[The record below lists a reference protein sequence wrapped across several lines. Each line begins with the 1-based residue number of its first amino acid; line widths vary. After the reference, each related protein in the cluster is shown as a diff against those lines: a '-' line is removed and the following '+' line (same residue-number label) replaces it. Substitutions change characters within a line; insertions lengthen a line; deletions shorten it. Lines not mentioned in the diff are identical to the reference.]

1 MDLGRPFG
9 ASDQTLRSICEPR
22 LPEDSK
28 DHINTRTQSIPA
40 RTLQPGLPPAILP
53 RTVDLPDPAAA
64 LPMLSDCDAFQPSI
78 AVPHVCEAD
87 NGLCSILNCPTIVPS
102 LLCNMYYELT
112 YGSLGV
118 VRRPRLPNADE
129 VLFYYWNAY
138 HKFIHESLGAVCSRL
153 LHTAISNS
161 IEWRGTILATVQR
174 IGSFSAVE
182 MRSTCVDPIA
192 LRVDGEHGF
201 PHPSLSSSRPPGKRI
216 AAIVF
221 PPSAHACLMPFTRRL
236 CTRRLYRRPKTM
248 RCHGGTSEQ
257 CTRADKAPPHLRPV
271 VQNHA
276 SKALLRGRHNPPAA
290 ASRVWHNV
298 RGFKVY
304 LRRSSIDRV
313 LAFCEAH
320 AGLPVCGEDIST
332 RTPHSTSA
340 NIFPHRRWLPQTH
353 QPGDHE
359 TRCNRLPI
367 VVVDLVRGGKE
378 KEKEK
383 EKEKKEKKESERRE
397 RESRQTSEGRRRTPL
412 SDAFPG
418 MSASLV
424 DVAAFVGG
432 GEDAVGP
439 RLERVADAGSPAPAS
454 GLGGHAP
461 CPRGLKIRRR
471 TVSVLTLLDAATN
484 DLAQLITHLDLEA
497 TPGTP
502 TPAKGPIVP
511 RKEWEDSPTGKSK
524 TLRPSMGSVIS
535 LRPYAQLRALTNAAS
550 RHDWMA
556 DGQHVSASCVP
567 ARALRGDV
575 PAPPHDDAVPEPEPA
590 PIFQPLHLRSRL
602 PCSPSVL

>member
-138 HKFIHESLGAVCSRL
+138 DKFIHESLGAVCSRL

-313 LAFCEAH
+313 LAFCEPTPACLF
-320 AGLPVCGEDIST
+320 AVKILAQER
-332 RTPHSTSA
+332 RTTVAATNASA
-340 NIFPHRRWLPQTH
+340 RRSRNEM
-353 QPGDHE
+353 QPPA
-359 TRCNRLPI
+359 NRGRRSRPW
-367 VVVDLVRGGKE
+367 GKE